1 MAARIQKQNKKT
13 GQPVAVEPKHTWGFL
28 CTTTV
33 PIINLNHALAPQL
46 SWQLLQCCY
55 FSFFCLLS
63 RFVHA
68 LHRETM
74 TPNRHDHNPHDRF
87 LQRGSKKRVMELFS
101 IYSAGWTLQSVYET
115 TPRYTH
121 TRTHTHNSIK
131 KRIIWILQYWLI
143 LSLFSL
149 HTY

>member
-1 MAARIQKQNKKT
+1 MLWRHSLADNCCNVVI
-13 GQPVAVEPKHTWGFL
+13 FL
-28 CTTTV
+28 
-33 PIINLNHALAPQL
+33 
-46 SWQLLQCCY
+46 
-55 FSFFCLLS
+55 FFCLLS

-131 KRIIWILQYWLI
+131 KKNHMNIAILTNIIFVFPPHLLRPHWEVVAW
-143 LSLFSL
+143 LFSCAL
-149 HTY
+149 PKIRTAEASEAFLAT